1 MKDKKTKKSQ
11 EENETVNAP
20 EVVEETAA
28 EATAPADSVEESQGD
43 SDTSQLLKQLDE
55 VTGQLD
61 EYKNRYL
68 RSVADFENFRKR
80 SLRDKEEARN
90 YATSALI
97 EDIIPAL
104 DNMGLGLK
112 SAQDHHPEAKGVIDG
127 INMVFT
133 QLKNVLAQ
141 HGVEEVNPA
150 IGDAFDPNVHEGVA
164 HVPSED
170 VDEGAVMALQRVGYR
185 LRDRLI
191 RPAAVVVSAGAA
203 KE

>member
-1 MKDKKTKKSQ
+1 MKDKKTKKPQ

-20 EVVEETAA
+20 GVAENAA
-28 EATAPADSVEESQGD
+28 EATAPADSVEESV
-43 SDTSQLLKQLDE
+43 SASESSQLLKQLDE
-55 VTGQLD
+55 VTGQLED
-61 EYKNRYL
+61 YKNRYL

-112 SAQDHHPEAKGVIDG
+112 SAKDHHPEAKGVIDG
-127 INMVFT
+127 IDMVFT
-133 QLKNVLAQ
+133 QLKGILAQ
-141 HGVEEVNPA
+141 HGVEEVSPA
-150 IGDAFDPNVHEGVA
+150 VGDVFDPNVHEGVA

-185 LRDRLI
+185 LRERLI